1 MSKPSRVYFF
11 GTCLIDM
18 LYPNAG
24 MAAITLLQREGLEV
38 IFPQNQSCCGQPA
51 FNSGY
56 RDEALK
62 VARS

>member
-38 IFPQNQSCCGQPA
+38 IFPQNQSCCGQP
-51 FNSGY
+51 
-56 RDEALK
+56 
-62 VARS
+62 